1 MTLKKKLVRY
11 LKQPSTLQGLNV
23 LANVVAIKYGVPV
36 ESVLGVGALVAATIL
51 IIKDDGGVE
60 DENE

>member
-1 MTLKKKLVRY
+1 MTLKTKLIRY

-36 ESVLGVGALVAATIL
+36 ESVLGVGALVAAAIL
-51 IIKDDGGVE
+51 IIKDEDGGAT
-60 DENE
+60 DE